1 MGERRAGEERGKT
14 SDLTRSREPATLA
27 VEAMLPLLI
36 RAAVVSGESVLCIGC
51 RAVCTSVLCAPHHRR
66 ACAAPI
72 HEAERPARAWRFCGP
87 STGRRLS
94 RRAVRARACSALF
107 LGTIR
112 AVVPCAVLRRS
123 TPGAQLGRTLW
134 RRQRHALVAHKSR
147 RLHSEEQ
154 PRPDEGASPSDMQH
168 STRPGAVGTS
178 LPPSLP
184 CSGASACSCSSPCC
198 SGSSTWASAISA
210 PYAGACRSRVIQR
223 LPPFPLL
230 PVPQFS
236 PRFFK
241 KMQIQRRH
249 GRNWN
254 VWCVGLFIECLVRG
268 SPAGSGE
275 WARVHTCACRG
286 APPRH
291 GLACGVG
298 CVTPRVV
305 HSRWIYVRRHAP
317 QDPPLWTLFS

>member
-72 HEAERPARAWRFCGP
+72 HEADRPARAWRFCGP

-230 PVPQFS
+230 PVPQIP

-241 KMQIQRRH
+241 KLQIQRRPVT
-249 GRNWN
+249 GRKIGMFGAW
-254 VWCVGLFIECLVRG
+254 GCL
-268 SPAGSGE
+268 
-275 WARVHTCACRG
+275 
-286 APPRH
+286 
-291 GLACGVG
+291 
-298 CVTPRVV
+298 
-305 HSRWIYVRRHAP
+305 
-317 QDPPLWTLFS
+317 

>member
-72 HEAERPARAWRFCGP
+72 HEADRPARAWRFCGP

-112 AVVPCAVLRRS
+112 AVVPGAVLRRS

-154 PRPDEGASPSDMQH
+154 PRPDEDASPSDMQH

-230 PVPQFS
+230 PVPFHPAFS
-236 PRFFK
+236 KISKFNG
-241 KMQIQRRH
+241 
-249 GRNWN
+249 GREE
-254 VWCVGLFIECLVRG
+254 LECLVRG
-268 SPAGSGE
+268 AVY
-275 WARVHTCACRG
+275 RMFG
-286 APPRH
+286 AWEPSRAP
-291 GLACGVG
+291 GVG
-298 CVTPRVV
+298 NGPGYTPALAGG
-305 HSRWIYVRRHAP
+305 RRRAMDWHVGWDA
-317 QDPPLWTLFS
+317 

>member
-72 HEAERPARAWRFCGP
+72 HEADRPARAWRFCGP
-87 STGRRLS
+87 STGCRLS

-112 AVVPCAVLRRS
+112 AVVPGAVLRRS

-134 RRQRHALVAHKSR
+134 RRQRHAPVAHKSR

-154 PRPDEGASPSDMQH
+154 PRPDERCISVRHAAQHAAGRGGHLAAAVAALLWRLGVLLFLPLLLRQLHLGLGHLCAVCGRVSLAFDPASPSLP
-168 STRPGAVGTS
+168 SASRPSFHPA
-178 LPPSLP
+178 
-184 CSGASACSCSSPCC
+184 
-198 SGSSTWASAISA
+198 
-210 PYAGACRSRVIQR
+210 
-223 LPPFPLL
+223 
-230 PVPQFS
+230 FS
-236 PRFFK
+236 K
-241 KMQIQRRH
+241 IQRR
-249 GRNWN
+249 
-254 VWCVGLFIECLVRG
+254 
-268 SPAGSGE
+268 S
-275 WARVHTCACRG
+275 T
-286 APPRH
+286 
-291 GLACGVG
+291 
-298 CVTPRVV
+298 
-305 HSRWIYVRRHAP
+305 RRE
-317 QDPPLWTLFS
+317 LE